1 MAAASPTPSQKRLA
15 RLIAAGTLFGV
26 AVFVGLAYYIQ
37 SARLERGIGSGSP
50 DQIALG
56 RAVYEKNCGSCHGP
70 RLEGQP
76 NWQRRQPSGRMPAP
90 PHDDS
95 GHTWHHPD
103 RILFAIT
110 KHGLVP
116 PHAPPGY
123 QSDMPAFQSVLSDDE
138 IRAVLAFIKS
148 HWSAEVMKWRA
159 EALKHLEQ
167 P

>member
-1 MAAASPTPSQKRLA
+1 MASKAPFLKRLA
-15 RLIAAGTLFGV
+15 RWIGTGILVGGALFV
-26 AVFVGLAYYIQ
+26 SFAYYIQ
-37 SARLERGIGSGSP
+37 TSRVAPGIDSGSR

-56 RAVYEKNCGSCHGP
+56 RAVYEKNCASCHGV

-76 NWQRRQPSGRMPAP
+76 NWQRRLSNDRMPPP
-90 PHDDS
+90 PHDDT

-103 RILFAIT
+103 RVLFGIT
-110 KHGLVP
+110 KYGVVP

-138 IRAVLAFIKS
+138 IRAVLAYIKS
-148 HWSAEVMKWRA
+148 HWSTKVMEWRA
-159 EALKHLEQ
+159 EALKNLEQ

>member
-1 MAAASPTPSQKRLA
+1 MAPAPPTPSQKRPA
-15 RLIAAGTLFGV
+15 RLIAAAILIGGALFV
-26 AVFVGLAYYIQ
+26 SFAYYIQ
-37 SARLERGIGSGSP
+37 TSRVAPGIDSGGR

-56 RAVYEKNCGSCHGP
+56 RAAYEKNCASCHGV

-76 NWQRRQPSGRMPAP
+76 DWQKRLPSGRMPAP
-90 PHDDS
+90 PHDHT

-103 RILFAIT
+103 RILFGII
-110 KHGLVP
+110 KYGVVP
-116 PHAPPGY
+116 PYGPPGY

-138 IRAVLAFIKS
+138 IRAVLAYIKS
-148 HWSAEVMKWRA
+148 HWSTEVMQWRA